1 MGEHHKYKYSVTIQT
16 DDLAVV
22 NCLRALSQY
31 SQKTGN
37 NRIAWGNTKDSDWEK
52 HNKRVTFRFTSK
64 EYRGGFLSE
73 VERLL
78 PNNLWTEYAQSDN
91 DPAVPAK

>member
-1 MGEHHKYKYSVTIQT
+1 MGEHHKYKYSITIQT

-37 NRIAWGNTKDSDWEK
+37 NRITWGHTKDSDWIRD
-52 HNKRVTFRFTSK
+52 NKCVTFRFTSP
-64 EYRGGFLSE
+64 EYRAGFLSE
-73 VERLL
+73 MERLL
-78 PNNLWTEYAQSDN
+78 PNGLWTEYTRNDN
-91 DPAVPAK
+91 DPARPAK